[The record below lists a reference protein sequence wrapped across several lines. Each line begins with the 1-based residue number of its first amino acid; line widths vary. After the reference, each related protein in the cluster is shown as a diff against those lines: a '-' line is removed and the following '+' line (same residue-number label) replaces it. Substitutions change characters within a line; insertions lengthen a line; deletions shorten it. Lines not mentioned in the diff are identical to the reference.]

1 MHPAPQVQYPLTLQ
15 EPSCCIV
22 RTLSIF
28 TNVVAIPDISLS
40 RRVDFVIGVS
50 GRSMEDTNFDGDK
63 VLVEKTQDSTLIPSR
78 MTERMMISWPEFIPE
93 IISAAY
99 TGRPL
104 NKIT

>member
-22 RTLSIF
+22 RTLSIL

-50 GRSMEDTNFDGDK
+50 GRSMEDTRHFRYTDK
-63 VLVEKTQDSTLIPSR
+63 MEFHVIELPKLPEKEDYTKL
-78 MTERMMISWPEFIPE
+78 ELWAKFINAEKKELPV
-93 IISAAY
+93 
-99 TGRPL
+99 
-104 NKIT
+104 